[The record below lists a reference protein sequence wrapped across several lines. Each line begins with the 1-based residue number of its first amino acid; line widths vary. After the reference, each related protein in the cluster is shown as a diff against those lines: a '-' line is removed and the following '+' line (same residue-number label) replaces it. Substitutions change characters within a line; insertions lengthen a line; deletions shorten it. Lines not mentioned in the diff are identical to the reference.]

1 MASDSKYVKVM
12 CDYLSTGVWDK
23 NDRSMSVDDLPI
35 TFWLKQMLKDWQVMY
50 DTQDIVEQVING
62 EYTVVS
68 HLDIVDFS
76 KIGYAIAVKIKQQ
89 LPDYEV
95 FYFDEHLAFHSNEES
110 EYILEIK

>member
-1 MASDSKYVKVM
+1 MSSDYKYVKVM

-23 NDRSMSVDDLPI
+23 NGRSMSVGNLPI
-35 TFWLKQMLKDWQVMY
+35 TFWLKQMIEEWQVMY

-62 EYTVVS
+62 EYICVS
-68 HLDIVDFS
+68 YLDIVEFS

-95 FYFDEHLAFHSNEES
+95 FYYDEHESFHSDNES
-110 EYILEIK
+110 DYVLEIK